1 MKRLRLCILLM
12 LAIPVFGPV
21 QSVNGQEHH
30 TNEINKSSG
39 ELKEDGKEQLIESAT
54 KIENIDT
61 IINNAK
67 SLAEDISEGSSY
79 VLISKTK
86 EILKKYLSVLNTTSG
101 SENAEQINYVRN
113 YIQKV
118 INHLSAI
125 PDIDSELINSLNK
138 IDKSC
143 QSCIND
149 IEQCFEQYKTIDSDS
164 DEETKNNFIE
174 KADKALSKSDNLNEL
189 FKKIDK
195 MFSKMEKD
203 FEKSPL
209 KTSDYFETVKLW
221 EKILPDTA
229 NLDSKAIELDKCI
242 FKLKTPIVSDSSE
255 E

>member
-1 MKRLRLCILLM
+1 MKRLKLFIFLM
-12 LAIPVFGPV
+12 LAIPIFGSV
-21 QSVNGQEHH
+21 QSVNGQEQH

-39 ELKEDGKEQLIESAT
+39 ELKEEKKEQIIESVT
-54 KIENIDT
+54 KIENVDT

-67 SLAEDISEGSSY
+67 SMAEDISEGSSY
-79 VLISKTK
+79 LLISKTK

-118 INHLSAI
+118 IDHLSAI

-143 QSCIND
+143 QSCVNE
-149 IEQCFEQYKTIDSDS
+149 IEQCFEQYKNLGSDS
-164 DEETKNNFIE
+164 DEETKSDKLDELFN
-174 KADKALSKSDNLNEL
+174 KADK
-189 FKKIDK
+189 
-195 MFSKMEKD
+195 MFIKMEKD

-229 NLDSKAIELDKCI
+229 NLESKAIELDKCI
-242 FKLKTPIVSDSSE
+242 FKLKNPTVSDSSE

>member
-1 MKRLRLCILLM
+1 MKRLKLFIFLM
-12 LAIPVFGPV
+12 LAIPIFGSV
-21 QSVNGQEHH
+21 QSVNGQEQH

-39 ELKEDGKEQLIESAT
+39 ELKEEKKEQIIESVT
-54 KIENIDT
+54 KIENVDT

-67 SLAEDISEGSSY
+67 SMAEDISEGSSY
-79 VLISKTK
+79 LLISKTK

-118 INHLSAI
+118 IDHLSAI

-143 QSCIND
+143 QSCVNE
-149 IEQCFEQYKTIDSDS
+149 IEQCFEQYKNLGSDS
-164 DEETKNNFIE
+164 DEETKNDFIE
-174 KADKALSKSDNLNEL
+174 KAEKALSKSDKLDEL
-189 FKKIDK
+189 FNKADK
-195 MFSKMEKD
+195 MFIKMEKD

-229 NLDSKAIELDKCI
+229 NLESKAIELDKCI
-242 FKLKTPIVSDSSE
+242 FKLKNPTVSDSSE